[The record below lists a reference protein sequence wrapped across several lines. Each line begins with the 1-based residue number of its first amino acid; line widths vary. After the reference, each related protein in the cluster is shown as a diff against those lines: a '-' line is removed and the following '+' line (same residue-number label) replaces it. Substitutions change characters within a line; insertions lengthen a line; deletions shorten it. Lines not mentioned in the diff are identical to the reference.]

1 MLLYTKIIYN
11 INSLLYNYISAPF
24 LFYIFFARLLKF
36 VEAFFFSEFCWK
48 SILFPVSR
56 PKPLNSPRGSL
67 RTLSLR
73 FKILGRI
80 LRRKWT
86 RFSRTSSLRI
96 QTKAIIIMILLPQA
110 RLNNIFSSHQ
120 YDTNESRSRINKKTF
135 FQVFHEAMN
144 ILSKLGVWS
153 ILLDIGCCSRW
164 LKETKKTFEIFL
176 RFITSRRGT
185 KIRKLLSLYH
195 QWRQSNR
202 PQWLCSA
209 NYTIID
215 FTRERGGSL
224 VDLGGAPK
232 SRKWRRAH
240 GYANAV

>member
-1 MLLYTKIIYN
+1 MLLCTKIIYN

-120 YDTNESRSRINKKTF
+120 YDTNESRSRINKKKIFPSLSWSYEHSFQAGCLVYSSRHRLLFSMIERDKKKHSKYF
-135 FQVFHEAMN
+135 FV
-144 ILSKLGVWS
+144 S
-153 ILLDIGCCSRW
+153 
-164 LKETKKTFEIFL
+164 
-176 RFITSRRGT
+176 
-185 KIRKLLSLYH
+185 
-195 QWRQSNR
+195 
-202 PQWLCSA
+202 
-209 NYTIID
+209 
-215 FTRERGGSL
+215 
-224 VDLGGAPK
+224 
-232 SRKWRRAH
+232 
-240 GYANAV
+240 

>member
-48 SILFPVSR
+48 SILLPVSR

-80 LRRKWT
+80 LKRKWT

-96 QTKAIIIMILLPQA
+96 QMKAIIIMILLPQA
-110 RLNNIFSSHQ
+110 RLNIIFSSHK
-120 YDTNESRSRINKKTF
+120 YDTNESSSRINKKKIF
-135 FQVFHEAMN
+135 PSLSWSYEHSFQAGCMIYSSGHRLLFSIIERDQKKKNIQNISSFHN
-144 ILSKLGVWS
+144 QQT
-153 ILLDIGCCSRW
+153 R
-164 LKETKKTFEIFL
+164 
-176 RFITSRRGT
+176 T
-185 KIRKLLSLYH
+185 KIRKRLSKVEF
-195 QWRQSNR
+195 
-202 PQWLCSA
+202 
-209 NYTIID
+209 NYSVT
-215 FTRERGGSL
+215 
-224 VDLGGAPK
+224 
-232 SRKWRRAH
+232 
-240 GYANAV
+240 